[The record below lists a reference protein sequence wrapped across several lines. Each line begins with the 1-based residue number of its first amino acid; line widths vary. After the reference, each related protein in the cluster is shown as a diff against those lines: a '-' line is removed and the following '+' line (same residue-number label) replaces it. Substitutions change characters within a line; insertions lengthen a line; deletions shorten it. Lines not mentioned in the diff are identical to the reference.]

1 MPQPGGPATLY
12 GVLYQILGSVDW
24 AARIIL
30 SGEVVD
36 RQLFAAT
43 LILEPKTGGDLQV
56 DTRRGRVIEQ
66 WKSKGGGGTWS
77 LKSVIEEVLPDLYRA
92 VGDTRDPSDEF
103 RFVTEGRPGRNWKE
117 TADLFSSLPADISAL
132 DDTTPFVRL
141 SRQPLSRHGLIDH
154 IVSRIAS
161 LPVASGQD
169 RDVVQ
174 DRVLHLLRNF
184 QFRDEVSRSNLE
196 QGLDRFLLAAVPYR
210 EQIPEKRDQL
220 CGSLLRRVADEGEVR
235 LDPEAFLRDAGLN
248 AVAVRKLRDIAPVK
262 RELDEIL
269 LRRLREDYG
278 YESASDVRAQP
289 VWPAE
294 SPVLM
299 LSGESGQGKSWQLAS
314 IARHLSAEGEFVLL
328 LPRARSAQA
337 DLQDLADLIFKT
349 VLKFDQ
355 GRSFDRVIA
364 HLRSLH
370 GEALG
375 TPVVLIDG
383 IEGIDH
389 AEGLIRQDWREWGAR
404 AVLVVSPPAVA
415 ATLAR
420 RYADRVH
427 PHVVGDLS
435 TPELRELLSHRGRDL
450 GVVPFDLR
458 PTIARPLLAS
468 VYCTLGDDPSW
479 NPRTEYELYERFWE
493 DRLRSARSQSEFPE
507 DEAYLASLAR
517 SLLEPGAVYP
527 WPAATVRAHG
537 MDAAMGLRLE
547 QVGWLRWL
555 GRGDCEIWHS
565 RLLSWAVAEG
575 LYDERR
581 TARMTTEDL
590 AHVLA
595 EMWQPDR
602 LYGSQRLGY
611 VPMDV
616 VWLVCDPTAGLGAP
630 EAARLLAI
638 LVGKSRPGDTVLS
651 ETLPTVGTRILPV
664 LSSWLQS
671 VDDLSTHPEFEG
683 IYETLLQLGADDS
696 TATRLECV
704 HLLAHPDRWLQG
716 VACRVIARFPGP
728 EALDPLWQ
736 LRLRLFEEARTSKER
751 HRYIPDE
758 EVFKALLACLPSNAL
773 WLRGRIQSADPETEP
788 IDTLA
793 YLLAQLPSQNAATI
807 WKDTREA
814 LIAKLHDDQLRALA
828 YCVRR
833 YGDRSLLPRIPRWLA
848 SDDSALAATAVRVLA
863 RLKPKEAVDSLK
875 KVQPTVFGFFR
886 NWWLPELLVRRRRET
901 LRAIEDRLR
910 AEPGASIRLA
920 DVVQGY
926 ENLMSEGV
934 IDALLDSLAVA
945 IRSQDKAKAPKD
957 SDPVRRPLHLLHRVS
972 SPKLLRRFEARA
984 GSRLESSLTYY
995 LTSRLNLKRPIH
1007 DSILEEGIRV
1017 LLRINGKGIRRLVQ
1031 AELKATS
1038 RFERGRGALLAGLA
1052 PSGVTLGLL
1061 RRIAAVE
1068 AGSNDIFP
1076 EERQRALDTLFS
1088 FADVP
1093 STIGAVVRWGL
1104 WAAQQASW
1112 MRSGLR
1118 PFSDEELRRGLKL
1131 ASAAADPIA
1140 NEVLVIA
1147 VSGRADLAGRVRA
1160 YAQAQDPSKKL
1171 LSACLFALGELGDS
1185 SDEALAIMRKAIQ
1198 EKTGALSALRAL
1210 RRVNAPGRV
1219 EAVVSALAVT
1229 RGEKHLSNADFELL
1243 GEAYAI
1249 PEARRH
1255 VAGLIWT
1262 HIQGGG
1268 LLSMHESYLE
1278 ALGELADPIVREYVW
1293 EAAFSHAR
1301 SYDLQ
1306 ARQRAAIQALARMDP
1321 VSAFSASVQT
1331 LRSGA
1336 GDRVAAARVLL
1347 DCDPDRAIPAL
1358 LEHVADEP
1366 TAKIRWA
1373 IGRALRPHRERISL
1387 QVQLR
1392 SRLSHPLA
1400 RVRSTA
1406 AEIAGWMGPGFL
1418 AKNLEELILED
1429 SSVEVEQA
1437 ALSAAHRQEHEKHA
1451 RALLDEIPRAS
1462 QERCWALAEC
1472 LVTLADPILLQTS
1485 GDPCSL
1491 GRLGNAVS
1499 AVLDRYLNERIEQ
1512 RQREVDDDAR
1522 GADFAR

>member
-1 MPQPGGPATLY
+1 MTQPGGPATLY

-36 RQLFAAT
+36 RELFDAT
-43 LILEPKTGGDLQV
+43 LILEPKAGGDIQV
-56 DTRRGRVIEQ
+56 HTRRGRVVEQ

-92 VGDTRDPSDEF
+92 VGDARDPSDEF
-103 RFVTEGRPGRNWKE
+103 RFVTEGRRGKWKE
-117 TADLFSSLPADISAL
+117 ASEFFTSLPIDISTL
-132 DDTTPFVRL
+132 DHTIPVASL
-141 SRQPLSRHGLIDH
+141 SGQPLSRRGLIDH
-154 IVSRIAS
+154 IVSHIAS
-161 LPVASGQD
+161 LPVAGGKD
-169 RDVVQ
+169 RETVQ
-174 DRVLHLLRNF
+174 DEVLHLLRHF
-184 QFRDEVSRSNLE
+184 QFVAEVSRRDLE
-196 QGLDRFLLAAVPYR
+196 RKVDRFLVAAVPYR
-210 EQIPEKRDQL
+210 EQIVQRRDQL
-220 CGSLLRRVADEGEVR
+220 CGSLLRIVADGGEVC

-248 AVAVRKLRDIAPVK
+248 AASVKKLQDIAPVK

-278 YESASDVRAQP
+278 YESASDVRTRPA
-289 VWPAE
+289 WPAE

-337 DLQDLADLIFKT
+337 DLQGLADLIFKT

-355 GRSFDRVIA
+355 GKSLDRVIA

-375 TPVVLIDG
+375 TPVILIDG
-383 IEGIDH
+383 IDGIDH

-427 PHVVGDLS
+427 SHVVGDLS
-435 TPELRELLSHRGRDL
+435 TPELRELLSRRGRDL

-468 VYCTLGDDPSW
+468 IYCTLGDDPSW

-507 DEAYLASLAR
+507 DEACLASLAR
-517 SLLEPGAVYP
+517 SLLEPEAVYP
-527 WPAATVRAHG
+527 WPAAIVRAHG
-537 MDAAMGLRLE
+537 IDAAMGLRLE
-547 QVGWLRWL
+547 QVGWLRRL

-581 TARMTTEDL
+581 TGRMTTENL

-602 LYGSQRLGY
+602 LFGGQRLNY

-616 VWLVCDPTAGLGAP
+616 VWLVCDPKAGLEAP
-630 EAARLLAI
+630 DVARLLATLI
-638 LVGKSRPGDTVLS
+638 GKGRHGDAFLS
-651 ETLPTVGTRILPV
+651 ETLPTVGVRILPA
-664 LSSWLQS
+664 LSSWLHS
-671 VDDLSTHPEFEG
+671 VEDLSTHPELAQ

-704 HLLAHPDRWLQG
+704 RLLTHPNGWLQG
-716 VACRVIARFPGP
+716 VACRVIAHFPGA
-728 EALDPLWQ
+728 EALEPLWQ
-736 LRLRLFEEARTSKER
+736 LRLRLSEEARTSKEQHR
-751 HRYIPDE
+751 HTPDE
-758 EVFKALLACLPSNAL
+758 EVFRALLACLPSNPF
-773 WLRGRIQSADPETEP
+773 WLRGRIQSADPATEP

-793 YLLAQLPSQNAATI
+793 YLLAQLHSQNAATI
-807 WKDTREA
+807 WRDTREA
-814 LIAKLHDDQLRALA
+814 LIAKLHDDHLRALA

-848 SDDSALAATAVRVLA
+848 SEDSALAATAVRVLA

-875 KVQPTVFGFFR
+875 KVQPTVFGFFK

-910 AEPGASIRLA
+910 AEPEATVRLA

-934 IDALLDSLAVA
+934 IDALLDSLAVT
-945 IRSQDKAKAPKD
+945 IRSQGEAKAPKD

-972 SPKLLRRFEARA
+972 SPKLLHRFEARA
-984 GSRLESSLTYY
+984 GSQLEASLTNY
-995 LTSRLNLKRPIH
+995 LTSRLNLKRSIH

-1017 LLRINGKGIRRLVQ
+1017 LLRINSQGIQRLVR
-1031 AELKATS
+1031 AGLRS
-1038 RFERGRGALLAGLA
+1038 SSGYERRRGALLAGLA
-1052 PSGVTLGLL
+1052 PSGETLDLL
-1061 RRIAAVE
+1061 RRIAAIE
-1068 AGSNDIFP
+1068 AGSNNTFR
-1076 EERQRALDTLFS
+1076 EERRRALDALFGLG
-1088 FADVP
+1088 DVA
-1093 STIGAVVRWGL
+1093 STIGAVLRWGL
-1104 WAAQQASW
+1104 WAAERASW

-1118 PFSDEELRRGLKL
+1118 PFTDKEVRRGLEL
-1131 ASAAADPIA
+1131 ASSSADPIA
-1140 NEVLVIA
+1140 NEMLVIA
-1147 VSGRADLAGRVRA
+1147 VSGRADFAGRVRA
-1160 YAQAQDPSKKL
+1160 CVQAQGPSKTL
-1171 LSACLFALGELGDS
+1171 LRACLFALGELGDS
-1185 SDEALAIMRKAIQ
+1185 SDEALTIMRKAIQ
-1198 EKTGALSALRAL
+1198 EKSETLSALRAL
-1210 RRVNAPGRV
+1210 RRINAPGRV

-1229 RGEKHLSNADFELL
+1229 RGEKHLSKVDFELL

-1278 ALGELADPIVREYVW
+1278 ALGELTDPVVREYVW
-1293 EAAFSHAR
+1293 EAAFSNAR

-1321 VSAFSASVQT
+1321 VLAFSASVQT

-1347 DCDPDRAIPAL
+1347 DCDPGRAIPVL
-1358 LEHVADEP
+1358 LECVADEP
-1366 TAKIRWA
+1366 TAKVRWA
-1373 IGRALRPHRERISL
+1373 IGRALRPHSARVSL
-1387 QVQLR
+1387 RDRLR
-1392 SRLSHPLA
+1392 SRLSNPLA

-1406 AEIAGWMGPGFL
+1406 AEIAGWLGPGFL
-1418 AKNLEELILED
+1418 AKNLEELVLED

-1437 ALSAAHRQEHEKHA
+1437 AVSAVHRQEYERHA

-1472 LVTLADPILLQTS
+1472 LVTLADPILLRTS
-1485 GDPCSL
+1485 SDPCSL
-1491 GRLGNAVS
+1491 SRLGNAVS
-1499 AVLDRYLNERIEQ
+1499 TALDQYLNVRIEQ

-1522 GADFAR
+1522 GADFAG